1 MHKLPVP
8 RQAEHHTSPQG
19 CTWNKSIAS
28 KLYNCNMKKIIGHIE
43 IIESY
48 HVISNLPN
56 LFCSLG
62 PCWLKHL
69 ARMEFSHGK
78 ICPRP
83 GFPVEQTPLRFCK
96 GDSSPNS
103 FCLWLRVFLRRLVS
117 VPNSYRYWAAG
128 RFCFES
134 QKWSRGNQIVPMR
147 FWTRWRARAKLSS
160 SVFHWWQ
167 TLHSGKWHSIKIP
180 NTRWNNCFRIYSR
193 HSLHLPEP
201 FWQRKV

>member
-48 HVISNLPN
+48 HVRSNLPN
-56 LFCSLG
+56 LRCSLG

-78 ICPRP
+78 ICPCP

-117 VPNSYRYWAAG
+117 VPNWVTEMEPWKPNRTDAVLDAVKSSG
-128 RFCFES
+128 
-134 QKWSRGNQIVPMR
+134 QIELLCVPLVANLALWEMA
-147 FWTRWRARAKLSS
+147 FD
-160 SVFHWWQ
+160 
-167 TLHSGKWHSIKIP
+167 
-180 NTRWNNCFRIYSR
+180 
-193 HSLHLPEP
+193 
-201 FWQRKV
+201 